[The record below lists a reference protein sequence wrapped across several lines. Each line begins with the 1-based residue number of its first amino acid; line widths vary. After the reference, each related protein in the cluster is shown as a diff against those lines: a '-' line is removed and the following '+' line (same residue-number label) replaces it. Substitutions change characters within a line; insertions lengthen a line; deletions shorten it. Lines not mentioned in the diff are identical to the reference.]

1 MLVDNKSR
9 RIAMSAACALF
20 ALPSY
25 MQPKGLPTYAE
36 TAQWVVFV
44 PKKTH
49 RPISKRQKERQRRR
63 RAKTGIMH

>member
-9 RIAMSAACALF
+9 RIAMTAACALF

-44 PKKTH
+44 PNKMY
-49 RPISKRQKERQRRR
+49 RPRSDSQKNRQRRR
-63 RAKTGIMH
+63 RAKTGIMY